1 MKVNS
6 LNKRF
11 AFVTIVLF
19 AFCSIFCTSGFSQA
33 GARTEIKI
41 PNIPGYITLKCD
53 FHMHTVFS
61 DGKVWPTIR
70 PEEAWRQG
78 LDAFAIT
85 DHIEYLPFK
94 DDVRPNPNRSY
105 EIAKPAAQALGLTII
120 RGAEITRE
128 MPPGHINSIFLQD
141 ANALATKEWRD
152 AVEAAIKQKAFVF
165 YNHPGWQQPENKAVW
180 HAEHTE
186 MLEKGWLH
194 GIEIVNGGDYY
205 PLAHKWAL
213 QKNLTILGNSDVHN
227 PTGLDYNF
235 YLGEHRSMTLVFAE
249 EKTVEAIKQA
259 LFAQRTAVYWQNTL
273 IGKAEY
279 LNPIFEH
286 SIQIVNPEVT
296 LRGKGSAN
304 IQIHNKSEIDFLLS
318 ANGAVD
324 ELSFPQQITLYAGK
338 TVLVKISGKSGSL
351 SGEKKIR
358 IPYIVKNLLIAPEK
372 HLRAALAIDVN
383 FVPTERENN

>member
-1 MKVNS
+1 MKVNG
-6 LNKRF
+6 LNRRF
-11 AFVTIVLF
+11 VFVTIILF
-19 AFCSIFCTSGFSQA
+19 AFCSIFCTNGFSQA
-33 GARTEIKI
+33 SARTEVKI
-41 PNIPGYITLKCD
+41 PNIPGYITMKCD

-94 DDVRPNPNRSY
+94 EDVRTNPNRSY
-105 EIAKPAAQALGLTII
+105 EIARPIAQALGLTII
-120 RGAEITRE
+120 RGAEITRD
-128 MPPGHINSIFLQD
+128 MPPGHINAIFLED

-165 YNHPGWQQPENKAVW
+165 YNHPGWQQPENKSVW
-180 HAEHTE
+180 HAEHSE

-205 PLAHKWAL
+205 PLAHEWAI
-213 QKNLTILGNSDVHN
+213 QKKLTMLGNSDVHN
-227 PTGLDYNF
+227 PTGLDYDF
-235 YLGEHRSMTLVFAE
+235 HRGEHRSMTLVFAE
-249 EKTVEAIKQA
+249 EKTQEAIKEA
-259 LFAQRTAVYWQNTL
+259 LFAQRSAVCWQNTL

-279 LNPIFEH
+279 LKPIFKR
-286 SIQIVNPEVT
+286 STKIVNPEVT

-304 IQIHNKSEIDFLLS
+304 IQIHNKSGIDFLLS
-318 ANGAVD
+318 ADGTVD
-324 ELSFPQQITLYAGK
+324 ELSFPQEITLYAGK
-338 TVLVKISGKSGSL
+338 TVLLKISGKSGSL

-358 IPYIVKNLLIAPEK
+358 IPYRVKNLLIAPEK
-372 HLRAALAIDVN
+372 YLRAALVVDVN
-383 FVPTERENN
+383 FVPTERKKN